1 MPQPTFI
8 LLTKPDVTPEL
19 DRQMEEL
26 YQVAFHEAAMGH
38 DELEEQ
44 EPEPGASNV
53 AGNSPLNWFVLGWVD
68 SELVTQLALLTREI
82 RVGDQKIQVVGV
94 AGVGTHPKWR
104 HQGFASALLHA
115 AEDFIRREIKVPF
128 GLLVCAPAMR
138 RLYERAGWRQV
149 ADELLVEEK
158 GLPQTMNVSVMILPL
173 TQKDW
178 PAGKINLCGSS
189 W

>member
-1 MPQPTFI
+1 
-8 LLTKPDVTPEL
+8 
-19 DRQMEEL
+19 
-26 YQVAFHEAAMGH
+26 
-38 DELEEQ
+38 
-44 EPEPGASNV
+44 
-53 AGNSPLNWFVLGWVD
+53 
-68 SELVTQLALLTREI
+68 LALLTREI
-82 RVGDQKIQVVGV
+82 LVGGQKIQVVGV

-104 HQGFASALLHA
+104 RQGFALALLHA
-115 AEDFIRREIKVPF
+115 AEDFIRLEIEAPF
-128 GLLVCAPAMR
+128 GLLVCAPAIR

-173 TQKDW
+173 TQKAW